1 MIKLLHFCDKAQ
13 YSLIMPLHTWSINSF
28 LNSWMV
34 QTLAKPK
41 HYFTNGRAT
50 LYLIAANW
58 QQGPSNSESF
68 LNFFVKKEKQVGL
81 SICNSLRLST
91 ERVLI
96 IFHCNKKYI
105 EKYIYIFS
113 TEEMTTK
120 NWNVPS
126 ANEMRE
132 NQAQTILFHQMTY
145 ALNII

>member
-1 MIKLLHFCDKAQ
+1 MYLCCNCNCMIKLLHFCDKAQ
-13 YSLIMPLHTWSINSF
+13 YSLKMLLHTWSINSF
-28 LNSWMV
+28 VTVEWY
-34 QTLAKPK
+34 KPK

-81 SICNSLRLST
+81 SICNSLRFST
-91 ERVLI
+91 ERVLT

-113 TEEMTTK
+113 TEEMTAK

-132 NQAQTILFHQMTY
+132 NQA
-145 ALNII
+145 